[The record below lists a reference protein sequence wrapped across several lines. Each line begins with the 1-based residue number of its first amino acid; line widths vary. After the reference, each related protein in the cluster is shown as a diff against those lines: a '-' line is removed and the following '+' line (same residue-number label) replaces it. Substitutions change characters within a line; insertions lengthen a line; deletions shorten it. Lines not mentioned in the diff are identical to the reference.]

1 MARGPAPKVRSREH
15 GQITILAQDS
25 QATPR
30 EGCGHQ
36 MSSALAHSTRTG
48 SWLRLGQTVAAIS
61 LLFGGAALAQTANG
75 GGVQSAKVQAAYA
88 DWRRLSQTEVNCV
101 DQSLRG
107 QRTSLWSL
115 IQRGIEPS
123 DPTLARLR
131 AACRAQARAP
141 NISVAAQSGSQAQAA
156 AVESTL
162 VRAVTDKA
170 AADKAAADRAA
181 ADKAAADKVAAEK
194 VAADKAAAKAAA
206 DKVAADKA
214 AAEQAAAEQ
223 AAIESAK
230 AETERAKADA
240 IKAQAIAEPPRPEAE
255 KTSADAVVAYAAAEA
270 RMSFIYGLISSPI
283 CFGVGGL
290 VFLWVVR
297 RRQRAVAPPD
307 ASAPDRASRRTQR
320 EFDRLVTAVLAEV
333 KRREAKQFET
343 NAAEPGKRIDES
355 VLY

>member
-1 MARGPAPKVRSREH
+1 MP
-15 GQITILAQDS
+15 
-25 QATPR
+25 
-30 EGCGHQ
+30 
-36 MSSALAHSTRTG
+36 SALAHRTRTG
-48 SWLRLGQTVAAIS
+48 LWPRLLQAVATIS
-61 LLFGGAALAQTANG
+61 LLFSGGALAQTANG

-107 QRTSLWSL
+107 QRTSLWSV
-115 IQRGIEPS
+115 IQRGIDPS

-131 AACRAQARAP
+131 ATCRAQARAP

-162 VRAVTDKA
+162 VRAVTDNA

-181 ADKAAADKVAAEK
+181 ADKAAADKAAAEKAAADK

-214 AAEQAAAEQ
+214 AADKAAAEKAAAEQ
-223 AAIESAK
+223 AAIDLAK
-230 AETERAKADA
+230 AEIEGAKAEA
-240 IKAQAIAEPPRPEAE
+240 IKAQADAEPPRPEAE
-255 KTSADAVVAYAAAEA
+255 KTSADAVVAYAAADA

-283 CFGVGGL
+283 CFGLGGL
-290 VFLWVVR
+290 VFLWVAR
-297 RRQRAVAPPD
+297 RRHRAVAPPE

-333 KRREAKQFET
+333 KRREAKQSET
-343 NAAEPGKRIDES
+343 NAAEPGKRIDEF

>member
-1 MARGPAPKVRSREH
+1 
-15 GQITILAQDS
+15 
-25 QATPR
+25 
-30 EGCGHQ
+30 
-36 MSSALAHSTRTG
+36 MSSALAHSTRTE

-115 IQRGIEPS
+115 IQRGIDPS
-123 DPTLARLR
+123 DATVARLR

-156 AVESTL
+156 AVESAL
-162 VRAVTDKA
+162 DRAVGDRAATEKAAADKA
-170 AADKAAADRAA
+170 AADKAAADKAAAAKAA
-181 ADKAAADKVAAEK
+181 ADKAAADK
-194 VAADKAAAKAAA
+194 AAA
-206 DKVAADKA
+206 DKTAADKA
-214 AAEQAAAEQ
+214 AAEKALAEQ
-223 AAIESAK
+223 AAIDLAK

-290 VFLWVVR
+290 VFLWVAR
-297 RRQRAVAPPD
+297 RRHRAVAPPD

>member
-1 MARGPAPKVRSREH
+1 
-15 GQITILAQDS
+15 
-25 QATPR
+25 
-30 EGCGHQ
+30 

-48 SWLRLGQTVAAIS
+48 SWLRLGQTAAAIS

-107 QRTSLWSL
+107 QRTSLWSV
-115 IQRGIEPS
+115 IQRGIDPS
-123 DPTLARLR
+123 DPTLARIR

-181 ADKAAADKVAAEK
+181 ADKAAADKVGAEKVAADKVAADK

-214 AAEQAAAEQ
+214 AAEKAAAEQ
-223 AAIESAK
+223 ATIDLAK

-255 KTSADAVVAYAAAEA
+255 QTSADAVVAYAAADA

-283 CFGVGGL
+283 CFGLGGL
-290 VFLWVVR
+290 VFLWVAR
-297 RRQRAVAPPD
+297 RRHRAVAPPD

-343 NAAEPGKRIDES
+343 IAAGPGKRIDES